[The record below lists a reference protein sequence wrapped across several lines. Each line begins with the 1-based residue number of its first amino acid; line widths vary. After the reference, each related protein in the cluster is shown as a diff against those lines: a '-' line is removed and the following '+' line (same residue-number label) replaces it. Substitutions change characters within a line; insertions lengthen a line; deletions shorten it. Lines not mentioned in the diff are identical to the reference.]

1 MKKLLVD
8 GDIVAYR
15 ATASAEF
22 EANLG
27 GDYWLLAT
35 NLGEAKA
42 IAREFVD
49 DLIKASEC
57 EYVVFAFSGDKNYR
71 KDVDPTY
78 KSHRKETRKPMGYR
92 PFVEWLMNAYE
103 HKVFPNIE
111 GDDVLGLFA
120 DDDFILVS
128 EDKDLKTV
136 PSLHWDLKLKQYVE
150 YDLATA
156 NRYWITQTL
165 TGDATDGYK
174 GAHRIGAK
182 TAEKLLQN
190 FNMTDDMPEVW
201 DMVVA
206 TYEKAGQTE
215 DDAIRNARMARIL
228 RPKEYDF
235 KTNEVKLWNPKML

>member
-1 MKKLLVD
+1 MKKLLID

-22 EANLG
+22 EVNLG
-27 GDYWLLAT
+27 DDYWLLAT

-49 DLIKASEC
+49 DLTSATGC
-57 EYVVFAFSGDKNYR
+57 EYVVFAFSGETNYR
-71 KDVDPTY
+71 KDVDPEY
-78 KSHRKETRKPMGYR
+78 KAHRKETRKPMGYR
-92 PFVEWLMNAYE
+92 LFVEWLMEAYE

-120 DDDFILVS
+120 DGDYILVS

-136 PSLHWDLKLKQYVE
+136 PSTHWDLKQKQYVD

-165 TGDATDGYK
+165 TGDPTDGYK
-174 GAHRIGAK
+174 GCPRIGAK
-182 TAEKLLQN
+182 TAEKILAN
-190 FNMTDDMPEVW
+190 HRMTDDMPEVW
-201 DMVVA
+201 RTVVA
-206 TYEKAGQTE
+206 TFEKAGLTE

-228 RPKEYDF
+228 RPNEYDF
-235 KTNEVKLWNPKML
+235 EKHEVKLWNPTML

>member
-22 EANLG
+22 ETNLG
-27 GDYWLLAT
+27 DDYWLLAT

-42 IAREFVD
+42 IAQEFVD
-49 DLIKASEC
+49 DLTKASEC
-57 EYVVFAFSGDKNYR
+57 DYIVFAFSGDTNYR
-71 KDVDPTY
+71 KDVDPEY
-78 KSHRKETRKPMGYR
+78 KSHRKGTRKPMGYR
-92 PFVEWLMNAYE
+92 PFVEWLMSAYE
-103 HKVFPNIE
+103 YKVFPNIE

-136 PSLHWDLKLKQYVE
+136 PSLHWDLKQKQYVE

-165 TGDATDGYK
+165 TGDPTDGYK
-174 GAHRIGAK
+174 GCPRIGAK
-182 TAEKLLQN
+182 TAEKLLAD
-190 FNMTDDMPEVW
+190 FKMTDDMPQVW

-206 TYEKAGQTE
+206 TFEKAGLSQ
-215 DDAIRNARMARIL
+215 DDALRNARMARIL
-228 RPKEYDF
+228 RPNEYDF
-235 KTNEVKLWNPKML
+235 RTNEVRLWNPTML